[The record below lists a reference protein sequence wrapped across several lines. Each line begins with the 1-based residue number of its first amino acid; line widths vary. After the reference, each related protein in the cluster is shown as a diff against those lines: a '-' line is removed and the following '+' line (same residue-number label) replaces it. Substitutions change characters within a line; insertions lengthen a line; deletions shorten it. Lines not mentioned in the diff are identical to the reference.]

1 MRSCFIVERRRC
13 HRYLRGS
20 MSLSRRALSFKKAEH
35 QRAIKVM
42 TRILNFSFSN
52 KFAHATITAFFEN
65 SCRPR
70 GCRDDSP
77 VFSYR
82 FARALS
88 YIVARW
94 IFKRFPRG
102 AHDPRHG
109 VSEIYS
115 PPLVASINI
124 SSKVSFV
131 LAGGEKAAEC
141 GKAIPLLPV
150 AKVNS

>member
-1 MRSCFIVERRRC
+1 
-13 HRYLRGS
+13 

-131 LAGGEKAAEC
+131 LAGGEKAAER

-150 AKVNS
+150 AKVNSWKRNREGDDAEQDGR